1 MGVAELR
8 QSSAEASAP
17 PGTTRGVTAQMW
29 RRFARNRLALSLLW
43 IMIAL
48 AVAVLLVPLLLRTS
62 PEAVN
67 PANALSEPSAAH
79 WLGTDEVGRDTFTRL
94 LYACRIS
101 LAVGFTAMAIS
112 IVLGSFIGAV
122 AGFYGGVTD
131 IVLMRI
137 TDAMMSLPTI
147 LLLLVILVVFGSG
160 LDTVIVVIGVT
171 SWMGAARIVRAEVLQ
186 WQASEFVEAARAL
199 GAGAIRILAVAILP
213 NVAPSIIVT
222 ATLGVARAILL
233 ESALSYLG
241 LGIQPPT
248 PSLGNMLSNAQ
259 SYLWHEPLQALWPGL
274 LILIVVLT
282 CNLLG
287 DGLRDALDPRMQA
300 AV

>member
-1 MGVAELR
+1 L
-8 QSSAEASAP
+8 SS
-17 PGTTRGVTAQMW
+17 
-29 RRFARNRLALSLLW
+29 LW
-43 IMIAL
+43 ILIAIT
-48 AVAVLLVPLLLRTS
+48 VAVVLVPFLLRTS

-67 PANALSEPSAAH
+67 SANALRAPSSAH

-94 LYACRIS
+94 LYGCRIS

-112 IVLGSFIGAV
+112 IVLGSVIGAV
-122 AGFYGGVTD
+122 AGFYTGVTD

-137 TDAMMSLPTI
+137 TDAMMSVPAI

-186 WQASEFVEAARAL
+186 WRASDFVEAARAL
-199 GAGAIRILAVAILP
+199 GAGATRILAVNILP
-213 NVAPSIIVT
+213 NAAPSTIVT
-222 ATLGVARAILL
+222 ATLGVARAILV

-259 SYLWHEPLQALWPGL
+259 SYLWNAPLQALWPGL
-274 LILIVVLT
+274 LILVIVLT

-287 DGLRDALDPRMQA
+287 DGLRDALDPQMTA
-300 AV
+300 A

>member
-1 MGVAELR
+1 VGVAELR
-8 QSSAEASAP
+8 RPHADAVDAARVP
-17 PGTTRGVTAQMW
+17 DGFTAQMW
-29 RRFARNRLALSLLW
+29 RRFAHNRLAVSLLW
-43 IMIAL
+43 ILIAL
-48 AVAVLLVPLLLRTS
+48 VVAVVFVPWLLRTS

-67 PANALSEPSAAH
+67 PANALSEPSSTH

-112 IVLGSFIGAV
+112 IVLGSLIGAV
-122 AGFYGGVTD
+122 AGFSGGATD
-131 IVLMRI
+131 IVLMRM
-137 TDAMMSLPTI
+137 TDAMMSLPAI

-186 WQASEFVEAARAL
+186 WKASEFVEAARAL
-199 GAGAIRILAVAILP
+199 GAGAPRILAVGILP

-274 LILIVVLT
+274 LILIIVLT

-287 DGLRDALDPRMQA
+287 DGLRDALDPRLR
-300 AV
+300 

>member
-1 MGVAELR
+1 VGVAQLR
-8 QSSAEASAP
+8 RPSADVSESARAP
-17 PGTTRGVTAQMW
+17 DGFTGQMW
-29 RRFARNRLALSLLW
+29 WRVTRNRLTLSLVW
-43 IMIAL
+43 ILIAIT
-48 AVAVLLVPLLLRTS
+48 VVVVLVPLLLRIS

-67 PANALSEPSAAH
+67 PANALSEPSSTH

-101 LAVGFTAMAIS
+101 MAVGFTAMAIS
-112 IVLGSFIGAV
+112 IVLGSLIGAV
-122 AGFYGGVTD
+122 AGFYGGATD

-137 TDAMMSLPTI
+137 TDAMMSLPAI

-160 LDTVIVVIGVT
+160 LDTVIMVIGVT

-186 WQASEFVEAARAL
+186 WKASEFVEAAQAL
-199 GAGAIRILAVAILP
+199 GAGALRILAVGILP

-274 LILIVVLT
+274 LILIIVLT

-287 DGLRDALDPRMQA
+287 DGLRDALDPQTTSA
-300 AV
+300 

>member
-1 MGVAELR
+1 MGVAQLR
-8 QSSAEASAP
+8 RPFADASETARALD
-17 PGTTRGVTAQMW
+17 GFTAQMW
-29 RRFARNRLALSLLW
+29 RRFARNRLALSSLW
-43 IMIAL
+43 ILIAIT
-48 AVAVLLVPLLLRTS
+48 VAVVLVPFLLRTS

-67 PANALSEPSAAH
+67 SANALRAPSSAH

-94 LYACRIS
+94 LYGCRIS

-112 IVLGSFIGAV
+112 IVLGSVIGAV
-122 AGFYGGVTD
+122 AGFYTGVTD

-137 TDAMMSLPTI
+137 TDAMMSVPAI

-186 WQASEFVEAARAL
+186 WRASDFVEAARAL
-199 GAGAIRILAVAILP
+199 GAGATRILAVNILP
-213 NVAPSIIVT
+213 NAAPSTIVT
-222 ATLGVARAILL
+222 ATLGVARAILV

-259 SYLWHEPLQALWPGL
+259 SYLWNAPLQALWPGL
-274 LILIVVLT
+274 LILVIVLT

-287 DGLRDALDPRMQA
+287 DGLRDALDPQMTA
-300 AV
+300 A